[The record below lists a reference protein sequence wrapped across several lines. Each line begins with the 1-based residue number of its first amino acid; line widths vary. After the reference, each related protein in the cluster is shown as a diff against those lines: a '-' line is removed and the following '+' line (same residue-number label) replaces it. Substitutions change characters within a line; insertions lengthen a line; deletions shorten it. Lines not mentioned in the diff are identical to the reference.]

1 MARHITTRLAVL
13 CDFDGTISK
22 GDIGNT
28 LFREFVGGSEWE
40 ELIASWERGEIGSR
54 ECLVTECSLATVTRD
69 EIVSLAEGFEIDEH
83 FTEFA
88 AWCSENEIPLAVV
101 SDGLDFYIEL
111 VLKKY
116 GLSSLPVYANHLTFT
131 DGGIVPE
138 FPYFEQGCG
147 RCGNCKGYHVRRY
160 REQFGRVA
168 FVGDGYSDRCALEE
182 ADLVLAK
189 KGLAQL
195 CQSLDAPCIE
205 VSDFKSVKAVVDAFS
220 RGLDVR
226 YMH

>member
-1 MARHITTRLAVL
+1 MAQHMTTRLAVL

-28 LFREFVGGSEWE
+28 LFGKYAGGSEWE
-40 ELIASWERGEIGSR
+40 ELISSWERGEIGSR
-54 ECLVTECSLATVTRD
+54 DCLIKECRLARVTRD
-69 EIVSLAEGFEIDEH
+69 EIVSFAEAFEIDEH
-83 FTEFA
+83 FPAFA
-88 AWCSENEIPLAVV
+88 AWCAENEIPLAVV

-116 GLSSLPVYANHLTFT
+116 GLSHLPVYANHLTFT
-131 DGGIVPE
+131 NAGIVPE

-147 RCGNCKGYHVRRY
+147 SCGNCKGHHVRRY
-160 REQFGRVA
+160 REQFGRVV

-189 KGLAQL
+189 KGLARL
-195 CQSLDAPCIE
+195 CQSLEEPCIE
-205 VSDFKSVKAVVDAFS
+205 VSDFKSVKAVVDAYA

-226 YMH
+226 FMH

>member
-1 MARHITTRLAVL
+1 MKTRLAVL

-22 GDIGNT
+22 DDVGNS
-28 LFREFVGGSEWE
+28 LFRTFAGGSQWE

-54 ECLVTECSLATVTRD
+54 ECLIKECNLASASRD
-69 EIVSLAEGFEIDEH
+69 EIVSFAHNFEIDEY
-83 FTEFA
+83 FPTFA
-88 AWCSENEIPLAVV
+88 AWCSENEIPLAIV

-111 VLKKY
+111 ILKKH
-116 GLSSLPVYANHLTFT
+116 GLSDLPVYANHLTFT
-131 DGGIVPE
+131 DGGIGVE

-147 RCGNCKGYHVRRY
+147 RCGNCKGYHVRKY
-160 REQFGRVA
+160 REKFGRVV

-189 KGLAQL
+189 KGLARL
-195 CQSLDAPCIE
+195 CRSLDEPCIE
-205 VSDFKSVKAVVDAFS
+205 VADFKSVRTVIDAFA

-226 YMH
+226 AMH

>member
-1 MARHITTRLAVL
+1 MARYIKTKLAAL

-22 GDIGNT
+22 GDIGNS
-28 LFREFVGGSEWE
+28 LFREFAGGSEWE
-40 ELIASWERGEIGSR
+40 ELIESWEKGEIGSR
-54 ECLVTECSLATVTRD
+54 DCLIKECSLARVTR
-69 EIVSLAEGFEIDEH
+69 EQIVSFAHAFEIDEH
-83 FTEFA
+83 FPAFA
-88 AWCSENEIPLAVV
+88 AWCTENEIPLAVV

-116 GLSSLPVYANHLTFT
+116 GLSNLPVYANHLTFT

-147 RCGNCKGYHVRRY
+147 RCGNCKGHHVRRY
-160 REQFGRVA
+160 RERFGKVV

-189 KGLAQL
+189 KGLARL
-195 CQSLDAPCIE
+195 CESLDEPCIE
-205 VSDFKSVKAVVDAFS
+205 VGDFKSVKAVVDAFA

-226 YMH
+226 SMH